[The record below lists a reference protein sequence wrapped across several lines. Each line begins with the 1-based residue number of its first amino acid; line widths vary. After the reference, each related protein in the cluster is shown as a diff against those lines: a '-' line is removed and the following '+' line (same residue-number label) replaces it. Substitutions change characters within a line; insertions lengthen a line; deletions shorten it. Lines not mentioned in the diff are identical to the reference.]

1 MTVSEWMTQSYDAT
15 AAQYRADDERHIASP
30 AHKQLCGAL
39 QRACARFSRPAN
51 VLDLGCGTGR
61 HFHCLRN
68 VDRLIGVDISP
79 GMIRQAQNP
88 VGATQCQIRKVELIC
103 ADFYR
108 LDFPSSSFD
117 LIFSFGVFGNGCHLS
132 PALFSDMHQ
141 WLTPGGVLL
150 LDTID
155 ATSLPTPHRFRK
167 WLRWSLHQ
175 RLPPRL
181 QSLWLRSTGWPP
193 CFYCSSRELWDL
205 AKSAGFENLS
215 IEPTSSFLS
224 SGPSRKFLLSAT
236 KPQLKK
242 SG

>member
-1 MTVSEWMTQSYDAT
+1 MTISDWMSNSYDAT
-15 AAQYRADDERHIASP
+15 AAQYRADDERHIASS
-30 AHKQLCGAL
+30 AHEQLCGAL
-39 QRACARFSRPAN
+39 QRACARFSRPIN

-68 VDRLIGVDISP
+68 VDRLAGVDISP
-79 GMIRQAQNP
+79 LMLKHAQNP
-88 VGATQCQIRKVELIC
+88 VRAADCQIRKMELIC
-103 ADFYR
+103 ADFYA
-108 LDFPSSSFD
+108 LAFPQNSFE

-132 PALFSDMHQ
+132 PALFSNLHQ

-155 ATSLPTPHRFRK
+155 ATSLPALQRFRK

-175 RLPPRL
+175 RLSPAL
-181 QSLWLRSTGWPP
+181 QSLWLSSTGWPP
-193 CFYCSSRELWDL
+193 CFYCSFRDLWDL

-215 IEPTSSFLS
+215 IEPAPSYLP

-242 SG
+242 DK